1 MKSFIKWLAPS
12 MEGKDGKSSAR
23 ALTNFWYVFLNTGI
37 SVSIVVL
44 AYKIA
49 QQPKPTDEAIAAL
62 KILVWLCVIYNLTI
76 LVIFGIVS
84 IQQLNEGI
92 RAFRGQP
99 QQEPNPIKPGDEVT
113 VKGTIE
119 QP

>member
-1 MKSFIKWLAPS
+1 MSLIKWIAPS
-12 MEGKDGKSSAR
+12 FQGPDGKSSAR

-37 SVSIVVL
+37 TIAAVVL
-44 AYKIA
+44 AYIIVD
-49 QQPKPTDEAIAAL
+49 QPKPTDEAIAAL
-62 KILVWLCVIYNLTI
+62 KILVWLTIIYNLTI

-84 IQQLNEGI
+84 IQQVNDGI

-99 QQEPNPIKPGDEVT
+99 APHEPIKPGDEITVT
-113 VKGTIE
+113 GKIE